1 MKRQEIKEPVLETN
15 PNTKFVPDPEIE
27 EIVTPLKK
35 TLPGAEWRLHDYIE
49 YYATMG
55 QLLSNHSSLSDYP
68 SIIRR
73 RFLNTARNPLRA
85 VDYNIRTLRF
95 PLPLV
100 FGLDMPALFHK
111 QHTSLVA
118 FGFNKV
124 YYSTGKDRLEGID
137 FEKIYLNADKE
148 KLNILKEN
156 KAKSGIYLWRNKDS
170 GNIYIGSSID
180 LTRRFLKY
188 YNVNTLIKNT
198 NMIINVALIKY
209 GYSSF
214 ELVILEY
221 CTAENVISREQY
233 YIDLLKPEY
242 NILKK
247 AYSWKGHHH
256 SMETIAKFSGES
268 NHFFGKTHKEEARKK
283 MWEAKLNRTLSD
295 EVKEKISRG
304 KSGKFFTEEHKMAL
318 SLSKKNSKKL
328 SVLNIQTNE
337 ETIFHSISQAE
348 RSMGFPRGAIGLN
361 LKSKLGLLYRGTYK
375 LALVGN

>member
-1 MKRQEIKEPVLETN
+1 
-15 PNTKFVPDPEIE
+15 
-27 EIVTPLKK
+27 
-35 TLPGAEWRLHDYIE
+35 
-49 YYATMG
+49 
-55 QLLSNHSSLSDYP
+55 
-68 SIIRR
+68 
-73 RFLNTARNPLRA
+73 
-85 VDYNIRTLRF
+85 
-95 PLPLV
+95 
-100 FGLDMPALFHK
+100 MPALFHK
-111 QHTSLVA
+111 QHTSGMA
-118 FGFNKV
+118 FGFHKV

-137 FEKIYLNADKE
+137 LEKIYFNADKD
-148 KLNILKEN
+148 KLYIIKEN
-156 KAKSGIYLWRNKDS
+156 KGKAGIYLWRNKEN

-180 LTRRFLKY
+180 LRRRFLTY
-188 YNVNTLIKNT
+188 YNIKKLMKNT
-198 NMIINVALIKY
+198 NMIIYVALIKY

-221 CTAENVISREQY
+221 CTAENIISREQY

-247 AYSWKGHHH
+247 AGSWEGHHH
-256 SMETIAKFSGES
+256 SKETIAKISGEF
-268 NHFFGKTHKEEARKK
+268 NHFFSKIHNEEARKK
-283 MWEAKLNRTLSD
+283 MSEAKLNRTLTD

-328 SVLNIQTNE
+328 SVLNIKTNE

-375 LALVGN
+375 FTFVGN

>member
-1 MKRQEIKEPVLETN
+1 
-15 PNTKFVPDPEIE
+15 
-27 EIVTPLKK
+27 
-35 TLPGAEWRLHDYIE
+35 
-49 YYATMG
+49 
-55 QLLSNHSSLSDYP
+55 
-68 SIIRR
+68 
-73 RFLNTARNPLRA
+73 
-85 VDYNIRTLRF
+85 
-95 PLPLV
+95 
-100 FGLDMPALFHK
+100 MPALFHK

-137 FEKIYLNADKE
+137 FEKIYLNADKD
-148 KLNILKEN
+148 KLDIIKEN
-156 KAKSGIYLWRNKDS
+156 KGKTGIYLWRNKDS
-170 GNIYIGSSID
+170 GKIYIGSSID
-180 LTRRFLKY
+180 LRRRFLKY
-188 YNVNTLIKNT
+188 YSINALIKNT

-233 YIDLLKPEY
+233 YIDQLKPEY

-247 AYSWKGHHH
+247 AGSWEGHHH
-256 SMETIAKFSGES
+256 SLETIAKISGES
-268 NHFFGKTHKEEARKK
+268 NHFFSKTHNEEARKK
-283 MWEAKLNRTLSD
+283 MSEVKLNRTLTD

-318 SLSKKNSKKL
+318 SLSKNNSKKL

-375 LALVGN
+375 FTLVGN